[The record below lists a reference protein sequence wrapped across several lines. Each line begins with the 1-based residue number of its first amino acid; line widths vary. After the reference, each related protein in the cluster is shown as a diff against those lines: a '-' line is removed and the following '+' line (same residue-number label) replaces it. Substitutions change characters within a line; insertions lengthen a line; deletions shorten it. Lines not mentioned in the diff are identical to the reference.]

1 MPFQLKPPVEE
12 IFTLD
17 KTDKA
22 YDSEG
27 TSITVRQA
35 TQYEHEKR
43 QAVFADL
50 RSRFGEDGTMFEL
63 VQSLNQPELHRVE
76 VMLTLSNANL
86 QDEDGDLLF
95 KFKEDSKGRSRI
107 AMTEREFTKAWGGL
121 PLIVTGEIV
130 EKVHEINTDWA
141 GPAGEG
147 S

>member
-12 IFTLD
+12 KFTLE

-27 TSITVRQA
+27 SSVTIRQA

-50 RSRFGEDGTMFEL
+50 RSRFGDDGTMFEL

-76 VMLTLSNANL
+76 VMLTMSEANL
-86 QDEDGDLLF
+86 LDENGDSLF
-95 KFKEDSKGRSRI
+95 KFKEDNKGRSRI
-107 AMTEREFTKAWGGL
+107 AMSEKDFATAWGGL
-121 PLIVTGEIV
+121 PLIVTGEII
-130 EKVHEINTDWA
+130 EKVHEVNTDWA
-141 GPAGEG
+141 GLEGEG